1 MAKSNGSLYQ
11 RIRYIK
17 SSLDNAE
24 QSFLDNKSMRGELD
38 LMLAEAEFKNLRRKK
53 DVPWNW
59 NRQLLACCAALMLLL
74 AGFGGWYYA
83 KDSSA
88 PMPVVVS
95 EQKLRSFKADTTK
108 VTSEKVIDNRATVP
122 EQPAVKAAPKEGN
135 AQDVYI
141 SKAGM
146 RKLVQS
152 ARVELSSSK

>member
-59 NRQLLACCAALMLLL
+59 NRQLLACCAAVMLCL
-74 AGFGGWYYA
+74 AGLGGWFYA
-83 KDSSA
+83 KDSYKPAAAAVLPPKVQSVEIKNSQA
-88 PMPVVVS
+88 ERPV
-95 EQKLRSFKADTTK
+95 A
-108 VTSEKVIDNRATVP
+108 
-122 EQPAVKAAPKEGN
+122 EQPKTVYKKSVPVKE
-135 AQDVYI
+135 AQEVYI
-141 SKAGM
+141 SKSDM
-146 RKLVQS
+146 RQLVQS

>member
-83 KDSSA
+83 KDSYA
-88 PMPVVVS
+88 PVPAAVS
-95 EQKLRSFKADTTK
+95 EQKGESFKADATK
-108 VTSEKVIDNRATVP
+108 VTSEKVIDNRATAP
-122 EQPAVKAAPKEGN
+122 EQPAVKSVAQDDN

>member
-24 QSFLDNKSMRGELD
+24 QSFLDNKDMRGELD

-59 NRQLLACCAALMLLL
+59 NRQLLACCAALMLML
-74 AGFGGWYYA
+74 AGLGGWFYA
-83 KDSSA
+83 KDSYAPVPASA
-88 PMPVVVS
+88 AVVV
-95 EQKLRSFKADTTK
+95 ERSDNKAVPNTLEVVDSTMPKTESIQEETPKADNQN
-108 VTSEKVIDNRATVP
+108 VH
-122 EQPAVKAAPKEGN
+122 
-135 AQDVYI
+135 I

-146 RKLVQS
+146 YKLVQS

>member
-24 QSFLDNKSMRGELD
+24 QSFLDNKAMRGELD

-59 NRQLLACCAALMLLL
+59 NRQLLACCAAIMLCL
-74 AGFGGWYYA
+74 AGFGGWFYA
-83 KDSSA
+83 KDTYK
-88 PMPVVVS
+88 PVNASVVPQS
-95 EQKLRSFKADTTK
+95 QVQPVAAESKSRKNTMAVEERKTDFKKA
-108 VTSEKVIDNRATVP
+108 VTS
-122 EQPAVKAAPKEGN
+122 KAAQEVN
-135 AQDVYI
+135 I
-141 SKAGM
+141 SKADIHQ
-146 RKLVQS
+146 LVQS

>member
-1 MAKSNGSLYQ
+1 MSKTNGSLYQ

-83 KDSSA
+83 KDSYGSVPAAASA
-88 PMPVVVS
+88 KEV
-95 EQKLRSFKADTTK
+95 KSFKADAPK
-108 VTSEKVIDNRATVP
+108 PTSEHVVEKKLIAP
-122 EQPAVKAAPKEGN
+122 EQSAVKPAAQEGN